1 MAAHDWDLFFMPNK
15 ILFEAMNDFPK
26 IGKEIKDIAEIRDRI
41 CQKSLTEVTQLIK
54 MKNDGEF
61 DWLEGRELRVRAVRE
76 EDTEAPQPSIDDPSM
91 EYLL

>member
-1 MAAHDWDLFFMPNK
+1 
-15 ILFEAMNDFPK
+15 MNDFPK

-61 DWLEGRELRVRAVRE
+61 D
-76 EDTEAPQPSIDDPSM
+76 
-91 EYLL
+91 